1 MRSTDISGVL
11 AFLGCPTPEGWIAAA
26 VAEPALLLTDHANC
40 EKKAAGTALN
50 LLFRYSTDTL
60 LMDWLS
66 RLAREELRHFEQ
78 VLAIMKKRG
87 LDFRPLAAAR
97 YAGGLRELVRTHEPA
112 RLVDTL
118 IAGAFIE
125 ARSCERFAALAPRLD
140 PELGAFYTRLL
151 ASESRHFRGYLAAAE
166 RVAGGRDI
174 SARIAEFRT
183 REQQLIEA
191 PDAELRFH
199 SGPPSV
205 LAAA

>member
-1 MRSTDISGVL
+1 MRSTDIAPVR

-50 LLFRYSTDTL
+50 LLVRYSSDTT

-87 LDFRPLAAAR
+87 IPFRTLGAAR

-112 RLVDTL
+112 RLIDTL

-140 PELGAFYTRLL
+140 PELGTFYTRLL
-151 ASESRHFRGYLAAAE
+151 SSEARHFRSYLTAAE
-166 RVAGGRDI
+166 RAAGSCDI
-174 SARIAEFRT
+174 SSRIAEFRA
-183 REQQLIEA
+183 REQELIEA
-191 PDAELRFH
+191 SDTEFRFH
-199 SGPPSV
+199 SGPPSMPV
-205 LAAA
+205 AA

>member
-1 MRSTDISGVL
+1 MRSTDIETVR

-26 VAEPALLLTDHANC
+26 LEQPALLLTDHANC

-50 LLFRYSTDTL
+50 LLFRYSEDSS

-78 VLAIMKKRG
+78 VLAIMKKRRVP
-87 LDFRPLAAAR
+87 FRPLAAAR
-97 YAGGLRELVRTHEPA
+97 YAGGLRALVRTHEPA

-140 PELGAFYTRLL
+140 AELGGFYSRLL
-151 ASESRHFRGYLAAAE
+151 SSEARHFRAYLSAAE
-166 RVAGGRDI
+166 RAAGSQDL
-174 SARIAEFRT
+174 SARIAEFRVLE
-183 REQQLIEA
+183 RELIEA
-191 PDAELRFH
+191 PDTEFRFH
-199 SGPPSV
+199 SGPPGA

>member
-1 MRSTDISGVL
+1 MRSTDIEAVR

-50 LLFRYSTDTL
+50 LLFRYSSDTT

-87 LDFRPLAAAR
+87 IPFRTLGAAR

-112 RLVDTL
+112 RLIDTL

-125 ARSCERFAALAPRLD
+125 ARSCERFAAVAPRLD
-140 PELGAFYTRLL
+140 ADLAAFYNKLL
-151 ASESRHFRGYLAAAE
+151 ASESRHFRAYLSAAE
-166 RVAGGRDI
+166 RASGGRDI
-174 SARIAEFRT
+174 SGRVAEFRA
-183 REQQLIEA
+183 REAELIEV
-191 PDAELRFH
+191 PDTEFRFH
-199 SGPPSV
+199 SGPPVAS
-205 LAAA
+205 AAA

>member
-1 MRSTDISGVL
+1 MRSTDIAPVR

-50 LLFRYSTDTL
+50 LLFRYSNDTT

-87 LDFRPLAAAR
+87 LAFRTLSAAR

-151 ASESRHFRGYLAAAE
+151 ASESRHFRSYLSAAE
-166 RVAGGRDI
+166 RAAGGCDI
-174 SARIAEFRT
+174 SARVAEFRV
-183 REQQLIEA
+183 REQELIEA
-191 PDAELRFH
+191 PDGEFRFH